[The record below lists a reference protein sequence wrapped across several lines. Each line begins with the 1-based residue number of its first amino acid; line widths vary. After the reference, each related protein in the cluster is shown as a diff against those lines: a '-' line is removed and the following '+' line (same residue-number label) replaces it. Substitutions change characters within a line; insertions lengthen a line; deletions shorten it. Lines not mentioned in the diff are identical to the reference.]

1 MSQIIM
7 SWSKCT
13 IKDGISTGKKEMP
26 AAAEMSALG
35 VINDKST
42 SLEATDG
49 EELKATASGGV
60 QVAYEQHEGGFQLTT
75 RVKEP
80 ANVLFERYGLG
91 KPAASGGDFEVKTH
105 VVQSVRAVEVTPK
118 NVGATGIKAPQCT
131 VKFKPGRSE
140 DEGEFVDITY
150 VILPI
155 LNDDFEVEHWYSRF
169 KKVKP
174 ASTKEAP
181 KEVPKA

>member
-7 SWSKCT
+7 SWSGCN
-13 IKDGISTGKKEMP
+13 IKDGISTGTKAMP
-26 AAAEMSALG
+26 AVADMTALG
-35 VINDKST
+35 VIKDKST

-60 QVAYEQHEGGFQLTT
+60 QVAYEQLEGGFQLTT

-80 ANVLFERYGLG
+80 ANILLERYGLG
-91 KPAASGGDFEVKTH
+91 KATSEGGDFEVKTH

-140 DEGEFVDITY
+140 EEGEYVDITY

-155 LNDDFEVEHWYSRF
+155 LNADFEVEHWYSRF
-169 KKVKP
+169 KKP
-174 ASTKEAP
+174 ATKTIS
-181 KEVPKA
+181 K

>member
-7 SWSKCT
+7 SWSKCV
-13 IKDGISTGKKEMP
+13 IRDGISTATKAMP
-26 AAAEMSALG
+26 AAEAMSALG

-49 EELKATASGGV
+49 EELKAVASGGV
-60 QVAYEQHEGGFQLTT
+60 QVAYEQLEGGYQLTT

-80 ANVLFERYGLG
+80 ANALFEKYGLG
-91 KPAASGGDFEVKTH
+91 AEAAEGGDFNVKSH
-105 VVQSVRAVEVTPK
+105 VVQGYRAVEVIPK
-118 NVGATGIKAPQCT
+118 NIGATGIKAPMCT

-140 DEGEFVDITY
+140 EEGEFVDITY

-155 LNDDFEVEHWYSRF
+155 LNADYEVEHWYSRF
-169 KKVKP
+169 KK
-174 ASTKEAP
+174 AAP
-181 KEVPKA
+181 